1 MLVYTTDTLP
11 NEIIPYHHKLQLL
24 KQKPDRTKGLKLVF
38 KNSIKSNFFILVT
51 IILLLSILMASF
63 LSRVSQAKS
72 KVAEN
77 NSLLSLKL
85 KSLFELSGGDRQNNL
100 NTIKNTLLSSV
111 QPVINF
117 VGGADIVNKDLDKIQ
132 DVSSAWL
139 TATDS
144 LNQYTFSAE
153 GFNHNTDPNKSF
165 TKDLEIFFDELP
177 MLKSSTERVWG
188 GLWFYRF
195 AASISSDPKAKSA
208 IALVDQAIA
217 GIDSIIKL
225 KPLILESLGHYS
237 TQRMVIFNQNTGEAR
252 PTGGF
257 IGSYIPI
264 DISQGRMKIGESQSI
279 YFVDGQ
285 KKTGVVSHPA
295 SWYSNSFDEV
305 GYTYSGIRNLNM
317 LSCFPDTA
325 KTIENEF
332 SASGNGYSIDQLL
345 LINPQLLQNLLPDG
359 FGFNVPDVGNIT
371 KLNFLTEVERISS
384 FQAPNSA
391 NPKSLLGPVLKTLL
405 TNIPEILKQSGAKEL
420 FAKFIIS
427 LNARDV
433 NIWFRNQSIQ
443 RASSELGFASEQLCE
458 YGRKSPRISP
468 LVINITGDK
477 RGLITQNA
485 VSIKS
490 QPTWGGNKFN
500 ITYTQSLPLSKNL
513 QRNFNSINVI
523 NMIGLQIPQNA
534 NDIKVS
540 SENLLKLPYL
550 RENYLTNI
558 SEIENRKYDIPTAIQ
573 TTIDTGKDLQNGGFT
588 YNQPDGSL
596 VAGTYVSDNNT
607 GDTVVNFEF
616 TLPIQS
622 GESVIFYG
630 QPGLNEPSLF
640 LGEGVDIYKNSEIR
654 QVTDWQIIQSGVRL
668 VTR

>member
-24 KQKPDRTKGLKLVF
+24 KQKPDQTKGYRLVF

-63 LSRVSQAKS
+63 LSRVNQAKLR
-72 KVAEN
+72 VAEN

-100 NTIKNTLLSSV
+100 NSIKNTLLSSV
-111 QPVINF
+111 QPVISF

-153 GFNHNTDPNKSF
+153 GFNHNTDPSRSF

-177 MLKSSTERVWG
+177 MLKSRTERVWG
-188 GLWFYRF
+188 ELWFYKF
-195 AASISSDPKAKSA
+195 AASISSDSKAKSA

-217 GIDSIIKL
+217 GIDSVIKL

-257 IGSYIPI
+257 IGSHIPI

-279 YFVDGQ
+279 FYIDGQ
-285 KKTGVVSHPA
+285 ATKTNLTHPA
-295 SWYSNSFDEV
+295 AWYYGYYYNDVGFGGAQNSNFF
-305 GYTYSGIRNLNM
+305 N
-317 LSCFPDTA
+317 CFPETA
-325 KTIENEF
+325 KLLEDDFVN
-332 SASGNGYSIDQLL
+332 SKNGYSIDQLL
-345 LINPQLLQNLLPDG
+345 MINPQLLQNLLPYD
-359 FGFNVPDVGNIT
+359 FDFNVPEIGNIT
-371 KLNFLTEVERISS
+371 KQNFLSEVERVSS
-384 FQAPNSA
+384 FQAPDRS
-391 NPKSLLGPVLKTLL
+391 NPKSLLSSVFKGLLLK
-405 TNIPEILKQSGAKEL
+405 IPEIIKQEGLSVVLSK
-420 FAKFIIS
+420 IIFS
-427 LNARDV
+427 VAARDL
-433 NIWFRNQSIQ
+433 NIWFRNPTVQS
-443 RASSELGFASEQLCE
+443 ASESLGFASEQVCE
-458 YGRKSPRISP
+458 DKQKKNIITPLLVNIS
-468 LVINITGDK
+468 GDK
-477 RGLITQNA
+477 RGLISQNNFA
-485 VSIKS
+485 ITSTR
-490 QPTWGGNKFN
+490 TWGGQKIKVSYIQN
-500 ITYTQSLPLSKNL
+500 LPESKNL
-513 QRNFNSINVI
+513 QRGFQDIIVI

-534 NDIKVS
+534 YNISVS
-540 SENLLKLPYL
+540 GSHNLNLPFL
-550 RENYLTNI
+550 REGYLDELKTRDQRRYVL
-558 SEIENRKYDIPTAIQ
+558 SSAIQ
-573 TTIDTGKDLQNGGFT
+573 TTIDTGRNLKDGGFT

-596 VAGTYVSDNNT
+596 VAGSYVSDNNV
-607 GDTVVNFEF
+607 GETVVNFEF

-654 QVTDWQIIQSGVRL
+654 QVTDSQIIQSGVRL